1 MELKKYHKTV
11 YIFLL
16 GFFLFGPFASNL
28 FHDILHFPI
37 VIPEILYVP
46 ILYKYY
52 SKLGI
57 TFRKKPKF
65 GKIIYLW
72 ILFLVIAIVW
82 GTYDVIA
89 ICSTARSFLWV
100 GMFYIIGKCVM
111 INRTFLMFLL
121 ITSIG
126 SLAGWGI
133 SALLNFKIM
142 LLNPE
147 ESVVYGNMIAIAY
160 AFSLLLL
167 YYKNYVVLVFLFF
180 INVFLSFTTALR
192 RQIAVTI
199 GSIALSISLLTI
211 KYRKFNYLILI
222 ALLSIPIYISMP
234 KIEDYVKDAN
244 PYLHHRIFERS
255 EQALKNDLK
264 SSDQGRINH
273 QYYIFTEVH
282 SLIIPHGYISQNT
295 TRDKT
300 GIYNDIPTLML
311 AHTFGIIFF
320 YIYAICYLKGLLRT
334 LSRFLKFDNEYYG
347 VLFVVG
353 TIVLFLH
360 LIEASMFIYTYT
372 CPMPGL
378 TIGLLLR
385 KDYVSNKQLI

>member
-1 MELKKYHKTV
+1 MRIKKNYKTAF
-11 YIFLL
+11 IFLL

-28 FHDILHFPI
+28 FHDVLHFPM
-37 VIPEILYVP
+37 VIPEVFYIP

-57 TFRKKPKF
+57 SFKRKPDF
-65 GKIIYLW
+65 SKILVLW
-72 ILFLVIAIVW
+72 FLFLLIAVIW
-82 GTYDVIA
+82 GTYDIIA

-100 GMFYIIGKCVM
+100 GVFYIVGKYIVV
-111 INRTFLMFLL
+111 NRSFLIFLL

-126 SLAGWGI
+126 SLVGWCF
-133 SALLNFKIM
+133 SAFLNFKIM

-167 YYKNYVVLVFLFF
+167 YHRNYFILALLFV

-192 RQIAVTI
+192 RQIAVSI

-211 KYRKFNYLILI
+211 KYRKVSYLL
-222 ALLSIPIYISMP
+222 LVVFLSIPLYVVLP
-234 KIEDYVKDAN
+234 QIENFVKEAN

-255 EQALKNDLK
+255 EQALQNDLK

-273 QYYIFTEVH
+273 QYYIFTEIP

-300 GIYNDIPTLML
+300 GIYNDVPTLML

-320 YIYAICYLKGLLRT
+320 YIYAIYYLKGLLKAFF
-334 LSRFLKFDNEYYG
+334 RFQKFDNEYYG

-353 TIVLFLH
+353 TVVLFLH

-372 CPMPGL
+372 CPMTGL
-378 TIGLLLR
+378 TIGLLFR
-385 KDYVSNKQLI
+385 KDYVSQKQII